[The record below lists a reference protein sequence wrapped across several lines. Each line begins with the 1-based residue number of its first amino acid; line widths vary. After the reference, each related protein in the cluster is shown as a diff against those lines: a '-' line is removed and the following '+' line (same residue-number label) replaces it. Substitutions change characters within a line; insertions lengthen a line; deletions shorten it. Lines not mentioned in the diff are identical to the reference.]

1 MTDEEITINKE
12 RYKNEEMYYI
22 DFEKLSREDKKFI
35 LGEEIQKVKKINE
48 NILSDFVRKSEK
60 GDYFN
65 MGLSIGFKYGWNA
78 VLKVIGENFKSSM
91 VDEIREKIHLESENG
106 IIDKFYF

>member
-1 MTDEEITINKE
+1 MFEKGTINKE

-22 DFEKLSREDKKFI
+22 DFEKLSKEDKKY
-35 LGEEIQKVKKINE
+35 LLEEEIQKVKNINE
-48 NILSDFVRKSEK
+48 NILSDFARNSDK

-78 VLKVIGENFKSSM
+78 VLRVIGENFKSSM
-91 VDEIREKIHLESENG
+91 VDEIGEKIHLESENG
-106 IIDKFYF
+106 IIDEFYF